1 MLLNNQVSGSGN
13 HVLIVLHGFLG
24 MLDNWKSFAKRIDQ
38 NKYQIHLVDQRNHGK
53 SFHNNLFNYEI
64 LATDLKNYIDHYKI
78 KKFSLIG
85 HSMGGKTAM
94 MFSSMYPELIKK
106 LIIVDILPIYYSNDY
121 NKIIDSLK
129 SLDLKK
135 LVSRVNIDK
144 ALESEFKEPAFRAF
158 LLKNLYRV
166 NKDELAFKIDL
177 DIISN
182 NLSEVE
188 KSLPANLHY
197 SGKTLF
203 IKGQKSDYINKT
215 NSSLLKKVFPDHKI
229 VEVQKA
235 GHWVHAENLDGFIN
249 ETELFLES

>member
-1 MLLNNQVSGSGN
+1 MLLNSKIIGSGN

-24 MLDNWKSFAKRIDQ
+24 MLDNWKSFAKRMNQ

-53 SFHNNLFNYEI
+53 SFHSNLFNYEI
-64 LATDLKNYIDHYKI
+64 LAVDLKNYIDHYNI

-94 MFSSMYPELIKK
+94 MFSSMYPQLIKK
-106 LIIVDILPIYYSNDY
+106 LIIVDILPVFYSNDY
-121 NKIIDSLK
+121 DKIIDSLK

-182 NLSEVE
+182 NLNEVE
-188 KSLPANLHY
+188 KSLPPDIY
-197 SGKTLF
+197 FSGKTLF

-229 VEVQKA
+229 VVVQKA
-235 GHWVHAENLDGFIN
+235 GHWVHAENLEGFVN
-249 ETELFLES
+249 ETEFFLES

>member
-1 MLLNNQVSGSGN
+1 MLLNSKIIGSGN

-24 MLDNWKSFAKRIDQ
+24 MLDNWKSFAKRMNQ

-53 SFHNNLFNYEI
+53 SFHSNLFNYEI
-64 LATDLKNYIDHYKI
+64 LAVDLKNYIDHYNI

-94 MFSSMYPELIKK
+94 MFSSMYPQLIKK
-106 LIIVDILPIYYSNDY
+106 LIIVDILPVFYSNDY
-121 NKIIDSLK
+121 DKIIDSLK

-182 NLSEVE
+182 NLNEVE
-188 KSLPANLHY
+188 KSLPPDLY
-197 SGKTLF
+197 FSGKTLF
-203 IKGQKSDYINKT
+203 IKGQKSDYINKI
-215 NSSLLKKVFPDHKI
+215 NSSFLKKVFPDHKI

-235 GHWVHAENLDGFIN
+235 GHWVHAENLEGFVN
-249 ETELFLES
+249 ETEFFLES

>member
-1 MLLNNQVSGSGN
+1 MLLNSKIIGSGN

-24 MLDNWKSFAKRIDQ
+24 MLDNWKSFAKRMNQ
-38 NKYQIHLVDQRNHGK
+38 NKYQIHLLDQRNHGK
-53 SFHNNLFNYEI
+53 SFHSDLFNYEI
-64 LATDLKNYIDHYKI
+64 LAIDLKNYIDHYNI

-94 MFSSMYPELIKK
+94 MFSSMYPQLIKK
-106 LIIVDILPIYYSNDY
+106 LIIVDILPVFYNNDY
-121 NKIIDSLK
+121 DKIIDSLK

-182 NLSEVE
+182 NLNEVE
-188 KSLPANLHY
+188 KSLPPDIY
-197 SGKTLF
+197 FSGKTLF

-235 GHWVHAENLDGFIN
+235 GHWVHAENLEGFVN
-249 ETELFLES
+249 ETEFFLES

>member
-1 MLLNNQVSGSGN
+1 MAQLKNS
-13 HVLIVLHGFLG
+13 
-24 MLDNWKSFAKRIDQ
+24 
-38 NKYQIHLVDQRNHGK
+38 
-53 SFHNNLFNYEI
+53 NLFNYEI

-182 NLSEVE
+182 NLNEVE
-188 KSLPANLHY
+188 KSLPPELY
-197 SGKTLF
+197 FSGKTLF

-215 NSSLLKKVFPDHKI
+215 NSTLLKKVFPDHKI

-235 GHWVHAENLDGFIN
+235 GHWVHAENLEGFVN

>member
-1 MLLNNQVSGSGN
+1 MLLNSQVSGSGN

-24 MLDNWKSFAKRIDQ
+24 MLDNWKSFAKRMDQ

-144 ALESEFKEPAFRAF
+144 ALESEFKEPTFRAF
-158 LLKNLYRV
+158 LLKNLYRAHQIGWSWRGHV
-166 NKDELAFKIDL
+166 QCRGKVRSAHID
-177 DIISN
+177 DRAPSSTQIGE
-182 NLSEVE
+182 NL
-188 KSLPANLHY
+188 NW
-197 SGKTLF
+197 
-203 IKGQKSDYINKT
+203 INT
-215 NSSLLKKVFPDHKI
+215 TMGDHKGTI
-229 VEVQKA
+229 R
-235 GHWVHAENLDGFIN
+235 L
-249 ETELFLES
+249 

>member
-1 MLLNNQVSGSGN
+1 
-13 HVLIVLHGFLG
+13 
-24 MLDNWKSFAKRIDQ
+24 
-38 NKYQIHLVDQRNHGK
+38 
-53 SFHNNLFNYEI
+53 
-64 LATDLKNYIDHYKI
+64 
-78 KKFSLIG
+78 
-85 HSMGGKTAM
+85 MGGKTAM
-94 MFSSMYPELIKK
+94 MFSSMYPQLIKK
-106 LIIVDILPIYYSNDY
+106 LIIVDILPVFYSNDY
-121 NKIIDSLK
+121 DKIIDSLK

-182 NLSEVE
+182 NLNEVE
-188 KSLPANLHY
+188 KSLPPDLY
-197 SGKTLF
+197 FSGKTLF

-235 GHWVHAENLDGFIN
+235 GHWVHAENLEGFVN
-249 ETELFLES
+249 ETEFFLES

>member
-1 MLLNNQVSGSGN
+1 MLLNSKIIGSGN

-24 MLDNWKSFAKRIDQ
+24 MLDNWKSFAKRMNQ

-53 SFHNNLFNYEI
+53 SFHSNLFNYEI
-64 LATDLKNYIDHYKI
+64 LAVDLKNYIDHYNI

-94 MFSSMYPELIKK
+94 MFSSMYPQLIKK
-106 LIIVDILPIYYSNDY
+106 LIIVDILPVFYSNDY
-121 NKIIDSLK
+121 DKIIDSLK

-182 NLSEVE
+182 NLNEVE
-188 KSLPANLHY
+188 KSLPPDLY
-197 SGKTLF
+197 FSGKTLF

-235 GHWVHAENLDGFIN
+235 GHWVHAENLEGFVN
-249 ETELFLES
+249 ETEFFLES

>member
-1 MLLNNQVSGSGN
+1 MLLNSQVNGSGN

-24 MLDNWKSFAKRIDQ
+24 MLDNWKSFAKRMDQ

-144 ALESEFKEPAFRAF
+144 ALESEFKEPVFRAF

>member
-1 MLLNNQVSGSGN
+1 MLLNSQVSGSGN

-24 MLDNWKSFAKRIDQ
+24 MLDNWKSFAKRMDQ

-188 KSLPANLHY
+188 KSLPPNLHY
-197 SGKTLF
+197 NGKTLF

>member
-1 MLLNNQVSGSGN
+1 MLLNSKIIGSGN

-24 MLDNWKSFAKRIDQ
+24 MLDNWKSFAKRMNQ

-53 SFHNNLFNYEI
+53 SFHSNLFNYEI
-64 LATDLKNYIDHYKI
+64 LAVDIKNYIDHYNI

-94 MFSSMYPELIKK
+94 MFSSMYPQLIKK
-106 LIIVDILPIYYSNDY
+106 LIIVDILPVFYSNDY
-121 NKIIDSLK
+121 DKIIDSLK

-182 NLSEVE
+182 NLNEVE
-188 KSLPANLHY
+188 KSLPPDIY
-197 SGKTLF
+197 FSGKTLF

-235 GHWVHAENLDGFIN
+235 GHWVHAENLEGFVN
-249 ETELFLES
+249 ETEFFLES

>member
-1 MLLNNQVSGSGN
+1 MLLNSKIIGSGN

-24 MLDNWKSFAKRIDQ
+24 MLDNWKSFAKRMNQ

-53 SFHNNLFNYEI
+53 SFHSNLFNYEI
-64 LATDLKNYIDHYKI
+64 LAVDLKNYIDHYNI

-94 MFSSMYPELIKK
+94 MFSSMYPQLIKK
-106 LIIVDILPIYYSNDY
+106 LIIVDILPVFYSNDY
-121 NKIIDSLK
+121 DKIIDSLK

-182 NLSEVE
+182 NLNEVE
-188 KSLPANLHY
+188 KSLPPDIY
-197 SGKTLF
+197 FSGKTLF

-229 VEVQKA
+229 VEVKKA
-235 GHWVHAENLDGFIN
+235 GHWVHAENLEGFVN
-249 ETELFLES
+249 ETEFFLES

>member
-1 MLLNNQVSGSGN
+1 MLLNSKIIGSGN

-24 MLDNWKSFAKRIDQ
+24 MLDNWKSFAKRMNQ

-53 SFHNNLFNYEI
+53 SFHSNLFNYEI
-64 LATDLKNYIDHYKI
+64 LAVDIKNYIDHYNI

-94 MFSSMYPELIKK
+94 MFSSMYPQLIKK
-106 LIIVDILPIYYSNDY
+106 LIIVDILPVFYSNDY
-121 NKIIDSLK
+121 DKIIDSLK

-182 NLSEVE
+182 NLNEVE
-188 KSLPANLHY
+188 KSLPPDLY
-197 SGKTLF
+197 FSGKTLF

-235 GHWVHAENLDGFIN
+235 GHWVHAENLEGFVN
-249 ETELFLES
+249 ETEFFLES